1 MTNQLFFVFVLGIC
15 LLNSE
20 SGFASAFFSGK
31 YKINCADSPNGCGC
45 VAEPNSTQTLAKFFH
60 AEPVIGLL
68 SSDQTKGKSPWTE
81 IKSDKGNCFYP
92 TNQLRSIY
100 WETDL
105 CPQSENE
112 EKVPLRNLDDMLAQG
127 SVQSEQK
134 PLGSLFPTFY
144 NIADESFHPGPKT
157 SPLYETRTGR
167 LIAKVSESFHDD
179 LDMEGTGVL
188 NDGRVLNVGTRTNGV
203 WDYVV
208 LPSGAF
214 GIGILNHKLHPY
226 RSVAVDFR
234 HLCQQANLDFC
245 EQSDLEIRR
254 RLIGALIY
262 IPRLK
267 GISLPN
273 GQQHDG
279 YVCAQDIGGAIK
291 GDRID
296 LFVGPL
302 GGGNPY
308 LKECRFFNPYNRAG
322 VYGLVPYDW
331 RTYVQNGT
339 NPDGTQKFKRANEFE
354 YRTVAKSK
362 ALESY
367 LVQGAFC
374 KP

>member
-1 MTNQLFFVFVLGIC
+1 MTNKFIPAIIVGIQLC
-15 LLNSE
+15 SSMNS
-20 SGFASAFFSGK
+20 FASSFFSGK
-31 YKINCADSPNGCGC
+31 YKINCANSSSGCSC
-45 VAEPNSTQTLAKFFH
+45 DTEPSTSQTLVKFFH
-60 AEPVIGLL
+60 AEPVTGQLPT
-68 SSDQTKGKSPWTE
+68 DQTKSTALWTE
-81 IKSDKGNCFYP
+81 ITTEKGSCYYP
-92 TNQLRSIY
+92 TAQLRPIY
-100 WETDL
+100 WESDL
-105 CPQSENE
+105 CPQRENE
-112 EKVPLRNLDDMLAQG
+112 EKVPLRALDEMLAEG
-127 SVQSEQK
+127 SAQSERK

-188 NDGRVLNVGTRTNGV
+188 NDGRVLNVGTRSNGL

-208 LPSGAF
+208 LSKGAF

-234 HLCQQANLDFC
+234 HLCQQAGLDFC
-245 EQSDLEIRR
+245 QLSDLEIRR

-267 GISLPN
+267 GIALPN

-308 LKECRFFNPYNRAG
+308 LKECRYDNPYNRAG

-331 RTYVQNGT
+331 RTYITNGT
-339 NPDGTQKFKRANEFE
+339 NADGTQKFKRANEFE
-354 YRTVAKSK
+354 YRTYASSK
-362 ALESY
+362 ALDSY
-367 LVQGAFC
+367 LIQGAFC